1 MEEDFLYKNALYFK
15 KNILGKSFILQSEN
29 YILVINSAKQDFA
42 HLVGKQY
49 SNLSISQ
56 MSSKDFYKKVINKEI
71 TYNQLLDIDPKK
83 RKKELTWIK
92 NKNISFIQLFENF
105 MNQINL
111 KLYNNKKIFT
121 HVDMDFFHKDI
132 IHTISILG
140 IIGNN
145 YNNYFSFLTIMSND
159 EHLWILEKCK
169 SIKIH
174 KVHVVSSYNLNEKIK
189 EIALP
194 IYPSKRNTYNLDNNI
209 FQKNKSF
216 LKELKSKDFNYINK
230 KLEHHLF
237 IKKGAYGKKSVQ
249 IIKNNTILDKGY
261 KLDLKKYCSL
271 DDIVNDLNHKF
282 N

>member
-29 YILVINSAKQDFA
+29 YILVINTAKQDFA

-105 MNQINL
+105 INQINL

-132 IHTISILG
+132 VHTISIL
-140 IIGNN
+140 
-145 YNNYFSFLTIMSND
+145 
-159 EHLWILEKCK
+159 
-169 SIKIH
+169 
-174 KVHVVSSYNLNEKIK
+174 
-189 EIALP
+189 
-194 IYPSKRNTYNLDNNI
+194 
-209 FQKNKSF
+209 
-216 LKELKSKDFNYINK
+216 
-230 KLEHHLF
+230 
-237 IKKGAYGKKSVQ
+237 
-249 IIKNNTILDKGY
+249 
-261 KLDLKKYCSL
+261 
-271 DDIVNDLNHKF
+271 
-282 N
+282 